1 MSDIVIGHTGPV
13 ITVTLNRP
21 EKMNAITRSMYQSM
35 ADALSSAAV
44 DPEIS
49 VVIIQA
55 NGDHF
60 TAGND
65 ISDFLNNPP
74 LEEGSEV
81 WQFIKAA
88 HEFPK
93 VLIAATQ
100 GNAVGIGSTMIMHCD
115 FAYASPTTRFRM
127 PFVNLGLVPEFGA
140 SYLFPKSMGHRRAAE
155 LLLMGRP
162 FTAHEA
168 FQWGMVNEVVDE
180 PKARAHEVAKL
191 VAEQPPN
198 ALIQAKQLMKSSDH
212 ERLNVIMGAEGEL
225 FQKALTSEEAQ
236 NAFMNFM
243 MRKGSQ

>member
-1 MSDIVIGHTGPV
+1 MSEVVIGHSGPV
-13 ITVTLNRP
+13 TTITLNRP
-21 EKMNAITRSMYQSM
+21 EKMNAITRAMYKTM
-35 ADALSSAAV
+35 AETINAAAV
-44 DPEIS
+44 DPQQS
-49 VVIIQA
+49 VVVIQS

-74 LEEGSEV
+74 LEDGSEV

-93 VLIAATQ
+93 VLIAATK

-127 PFVNLGLVPEFGA
+127 PFVNLGLVPEFGS
-140 SYLFPKSMGHRRAAE
+140 SYLFPKNLGHRRAAE
-155 LLLMGRP
+155 LLLMGRE

-168 FQWGMVNEVVDE
+168 MEWGVINEVADD
-180 PKARAHEVAKL
+180 PKARAHEVALL

-198 ALIQAKQLMKSSDH
+198 ALDEESRSRAAQCDH
-212 ERLNVIMGAEGEL
+212 ER
-225 FQKALTSEEAQ
+225 
-236 NAFMNFM
+236 
-243 MRKGSQ
+243 

>member
-1 MSDIVIGHTGPV
+1 MSDVIVGHSGPV
-13 ITVTLNRP
+13 TTLTLNRP
-21 EKMNAITRSMYQSM
+21 EKMNAITREMYKSM
-35 ADALSSAAV
+35 ADGINQAANDSAV
-44 DPEIS
+44 S
-49 VVIIQA
+49 VVVIQA

-60 TAGND
+60 TGGND

-100 GNAVGIGSTMIMHCD
+100 GNAVGIGATMIMHCD
-115 FAYASPTTRFRM
+115 FAYSAPSTRFRM
-127 PFVNLGLVPEFGA
+127 PFVNLGLVPEFGS

-155 LLLMGRP
+155 LLLMGRE

-168 FQWGMVNEVVDE
+168 QQWGMINEVADDA
-180 PKARAHEVAKL
+180 KARAHEVAL
-191 VAEQPPN
+191 MVAEQPPN

-212 ERLNVIMGAEGEL
+212 ERLNVIMTAEGEL
-225 FQKALTSEEAQ
+225 FQQALTSEEAT
-236 NAFMNFM
+236 NAFMNFL
-243 MRKGSQ
+243 MRKGK

>member
-1 MSDIVIGHTGPV
+1 MSEVVIGHSGPV
-13 ITVTLNRP
+13 TTITLNRP
-21 EKMNAITRSMYQSM
+21 EKMNAITRAMYKTM
-35 ADALSSAAV
+35 AETINAAAV
-44 DPEIS
+44 DPQQS
-49 VVIIQA
+49 VVVIQS

-74 LEEGSEV
+74 LEDGSEV

-127 PFVNLGLVPEFGA
+127 PFVNLGLVPEFGS
-140 SYLFPKSMGHRRAAE
+140 SYLFPKNLGHRRAAE
-155 LLLMGRP
+155 LLLMGRE
-162 FTAHEA
+162 FMAHEA
-168 FQWGMVNEVVDE
+168 MEWGVINEVADD
-180 PKARAHEVAKL
+180 PKARAHEVALL

-198 ALIQAKQLMKSSDH
+198 ALVQAKQLMKSPDH
-212 ERLNVIMGAEGEL
+212 ERLNVIMNAEGEL
-225 FQKALTSEEAQ
+225 FQRALTSEEAQ
-236 NAFMNFM
+236 NAFMNFLM
-243 MRKGSQ
+243 KKSK

>member
-1 MSDIVIGHTGPV
+1 MSDVVIGHSGPV
-13 ITVTLNRP
+13 TTVTLNRP
-21 EKMNAITRSMYQSM
+21 EKMNAITRAMYQAM
-35 ADALSSAAV
+35 ADAINGAAGDKDVSA
-44 DPEIS
+44 
-49 VVIIQA
+49 VVIQA

-60 TAGND
+60 TGGND

-81 WQFIKAA
+81 WQFIKAC
-88 HEFPK
+88 HDFPK

-100 GNAVGIGSTMIMHCD
+100 GNAVGIGATMIMHCD
-115 FAYASPTTRFRM
+115 FAYSSPTTRFRM

-155 LLLMGRP
+155 LLLMGRE

-168 FQWGMVNEVVDE
+168 HQWGMINEVVDDAR
-180 PKARAHEVAKL
+180 ARAHEVAAL

-198 ALIQAKQLMKSSDH
+198 ALIQAKQLMKSPDH
-212 ERLNVIMGAEGEL
+212 ERLNVIMSAEGEL
-225 FQKALTSEEAQ
+225 FQRALTSEEAQ

-243 MRKGSQ
+243 MRKGK

>member
-1 MSDIVIGHTGPV
+1 MSEVVIGHSGPV
-13 ITVTLNRP
+13 TTITLNRP
-21 EKMNAITRSMYQSM
+21 EKMNAITRAMYKTL
-35 ADALSSAAV
+35 AETINAAAV
-44 DPEIS
+44 DPQQS
-49 VVIIQA
+49 VVVIQS

-74 LEEGSEV
+74 LEDGSEV

-127 PFVNLGLVPEFGA
+127 PFVNLGLVPEFGS
-140 SYLFPKSMGHRRAAE
+140 SYLFPKNLGHRRAAE
-155 LLLMGRP
+155 LLLMGRE

-168 FQWGMVNEVVDE
+168 MEWGVINEVADD
-180 PKARAHEVAKL
+180 PKARAHEVALL

-198 ALIQAKQLMKSSDH
+198 ALVQAKQLMKSPDH
-212 ERLNVIMGAEGEL
+212 ERLNVIMNAEGEL
-225 FQKALTSEEAQ
+225 FQRALTSEEAQ
-236 NAFMNFM
+236 NAFMSFLM
-243 MRKGSQ
+243 KKSK

>member
-1 MSDIVIGHTGPV
+1 MSEVVIGHSGPV
-13 ITVTLNRP
+13 TTITLNRP
-21 EKMNAITRSMYQSM
+21 EKMNAITRAMYKTM
-35 ADALSSAAV
+35 AATINAAAV
-44 DPEIS
+44 DPQQS
-49 VVIIQA
+49 VVVIQS

-74 LEEGSEV
+74 LEDGSEV

-127 PFVNLGLVPEFGA
+127 PFVNLGLVPEFGS
-140 SYLFPKSMGHRRAAE
+140 SYLFPKNLGHRRAAE
-155 LLLMGRP
+155 LLLMGRE

-168 FQWGMVNEVVDE
+168 MEWGVINEVADD
-180 PKARAHEVAKL
+180 PKARAHEVALL

-198 ALIQAKQLMKSSDH
+198 ALVQAKQLMKSPDH
-212 ERLNVIMGAEGEL
+212 ERLNVIMNAEGEL
-225 FQKALTSEEAQ
+225 FQRALTSEEAQ
-236 NAFMNFM
+236 NAFMSFLM
-243 MRKGSQ
+243 KKSK

>member
-1 MSDIVIGHTGPV
+1 MSEVVIGHSGPV
-13 ITVTLNRP
+13 TTITLNRP
-21 EKMNAITRSMYQSM
+21 EKMNAITRAMYKTM
-35 ADALSSAAV
+35 AETINAAAV
-44 DPEIS
+44 DPQQS
-49 VVIIQA
+49 VVVIQS

-74 LEEGSEV
+74 LEDGSEV

-127 PFVNLGLVPEFGA
+127 PFVNLGLVPEFGS
-140 SYLFPKSMGHRRAAE
+140 SYLFPKNLGHRRAAE
-155 LLLMGRP
+155 LLLMGRE

-168 FQWGMVNEVVDE
+168 MEWGVINEVADD
-180 PKARAHEVAKL
+180 PKARAHEVALL

-198 ALIQAKQLMKSSDH
+198 ALVQAKQLMKSPDH
-212 ERLNVIMGAEGEL
+212 ERLNVIMNAEGEL
-225 FQKALTSEEAQ
+225 FQRALTSEEAQ
-236 NAFMNFM
+236 NAFMNFLM
-243 MRKGSQ
+243 KKSK

>member
-1 MSDIVIGHTGPV
+1 MSDVVIGHSGPV
-13 ITVTLNRP
+13 TTVTLNRP
-21 EKMNAITRSMYQSM
+21 EKMNAITRAMYQAM
-35 ADALSSAAV
+35 ADAINGAAGDNDVSA
-44 DPEIS
+44 
-49 VVIIQA
+49 VVIQA

-60 TAGND
+60 TGGND

-81 WQFIKAA
+81 WQFIKAC
-88 HEFPK
+88 HDFPK

-100 GNAVGIGSTMIMHCD
+100 GNAVGIGATMIMHCD
-115 FAYASPTTRFRM
+115 FAYSSPTTRFRM

-155 LLLMGRP
+155 LLLMGRE

-168 FQWGMVNEVVDE
+168 HQWGMVNEVVDDAR
-180 PKARAHEVAKL
+180 ARAHEVAAL

-198 ALIQAKQLMKSSDH
+198 ALIQAKQLMKSPDH
-212 ERLNVIMGAEGEL
+212 ERLNVIMSAEGEL
-225 FQKALTSEEAQ
+225 FQRALTSEEAQ

-243 MRKGSQ
+243 MRKGK

>member
-1 MSDIVIGHTGPV
+1 MSDVVVGHSGPV
-13 ITVTLNRP
+13 TTVTLNRP
-21 EKMNAITRSMYQSM
+21 EKMNAITREMYRLM
-35 ADALSSAAV
+35 ADAINGAAADPSIAAV
-44 DPEIS
+44 
-49 VVIIQA
+49 VIQS

-88 HEFPK
+88 HDFPK

-100 GNAVGIGSTMIMHCD
+100 GNAVGIGATMIMHCD
-115 FAYASPTTRFRM
+115 FAYAAPTTRFRM

-155 LLLMGRP
+155 LLLMGRE
-162 FTAHEA
+162 FTGHEA
-168 FQWGMVNEVVDE
+168 CEWGMVNEVVDDAR
-180 PKARAHEVAKL
+180 ARAHEVASL
-191 VAEQPPN
+191 VAQQPPN
-198 ALIQAKQLMKSSDH
+198 ALIQAKQLMKSPDH
-212 ERLNVIMGAEGEL
+212 ERLNVIMSAEGEL

-236 NAFMNFM
+236 NAFMNFL
-243 MRKGSQ
+243 MRKGS

>member
-1 MSDIVIGHTGPV
+1 MSEVVIGHSGPV
-13 ITVTLNRP
+13 TTITLNRP
-21 EKMNAITRSMYQSM
+21 EKMNAITRAMYKTM
-35 ADALSSAAV
+35 AETINAAAA
-44 DPEIS
+44 DPQQS
-49 VVIIQA
+49 VVVIQS

-74 LEEGSEV
+74 LEDGSEV

-127 PFVNLGLVPEFGA
+127 PFVNLGLVPEFGS
-140 SYLFPKSMGHRRAAE
+140 SYLFPKNLGHRRAAE
-155 LLLMGRP
+155 LLLMGRE

-168 FQWGMVNEVVDE
+168 MEWGVINEVADD
-180 PKARAHEVAKL
+180 PKVRAHEVALL

-198 ALIQAKQLMKSSDH
+198 ALVQAKQLMKSPDH
-212 ERLNVIMGAEGEL
+212 ERLNVIMNAEGEL
-225 FQKALTSEEAQ
+225 FQRALTSEEAQ
-236 NAFMNFM
+236 NAFMSFLM
-243 MRKGSQ
+243 KKSE

>member
-1 MSDIVIGHTGPV
+1 MSEVVIGHSGPV
-13 ITVTLNRP
+13 TTITLNRP
-21 EKMNAITRSMYQSM
+21 EKMNAITRAMYKTL
-35 ADALSSAAV
+35 AETINAAAV
-44 DPEIS
+44 DPQQS
-49 VVIIQA
+49 VVVIQS

-74 LEEGSEV
+74 LEDGSEV

-127 PFVNLGLVPEFGA
+127 PFVNLGLVPEFGS
-140 SYLFPKSMGHRRAAE
+140 SYLFPKNLGHRRAAE
-155 LLLMGRP
+155 LLLMGRE

-168 FQWGMVNEVVDE
+168 MEWGVINEVVDD
-180 PKARAHEVAKL
+180 PKARAHEVALL

-198 ALIQAKQLMKSSDH
+198 ALVQAKQLMKSPDH
-212 ERLNVIMGAEGEL
+212 ERLNVIMNAEGEL
-225 FQKALTSEEAQ
+225 FQRALTSEEAQ
-236 NAFMNFM
+236 NAFMNFLM
-243 MRKGSQ
+243 KKSK

>member
-1 MSDIVIGHTGPV
+1 MSDVVIGHSGQVT
-13 ITVTLNRP
+13 TVTLNRP
-21 EKMNAITRSMYQSM
+21 EKMNAITREMYRLM
-35 ADALSSAAV
+35 AEAINGAAMDSSIAAV
-44 DPEIS
+44 
-49 VVIIQA
+49 VIQS

-88 HEFPK
+88 HDFPK
-93 VLIAATQ
+93 ILIAATQ
-100 GNAVGIGSTMIMHCD
+100 GNAVGIGATMIMHCD

-155 LLLMGRP
+155 LLLLGRE
-162 FTAHEA
+162 FTGHEA
-168 FQWGMVNEVVDE
+168 CEWGMVNEVVDDAR
-180 PKARAHEVAKL
+180 ARAHEIATV

-198 ALIQAKQLMKSSDH
+198 ALIQAKQLMKSPDH
-212 ERLNVIMGAEGEL
+212 ERLNVIMNAEGEL
-225 FQKALTSEEAQ
+225 FQRALTSEEAQ
-236 NAFMNFM
+236 NAFMNFL
-243 MRKGSQ
+243 MRKGS